1 MKLFEILAIWCIWFI
16 LTDDMADCRGLP
28 NRSSDFGNVT
38 LREVKRAKREGALSI
53 DLPSSSLTGGYR
65 NQDQDPDFSCKDR
78 FETRPLPSKK
88 SQRLLGWGR
97 HFVFGV
103 RADGLLASYRPKSR
117 FFTGLHCGLSI
128 KE

>member
-78 FETRPLPSKK
+78 LTLRFVDQRVKASEIR
-88 SQRLLGWGR
+88 RLLKTM
-97 HFVFGV
+97 FVEKWD
-103 RADGLLASYRPKSR
+103 R
-117 FFTGLHCGLSI
+117 
-128 KE
+128 